1 MVVHRFAT
9 QLKIHCGV
17 VLGGNDGQN
26 RAHKIIRSKILVG
39 LHQISAA
46 QCIGWQGF
54 GCIETGPFVIGHD
67 YGNRLFGRH
76 MQADVERRI
85 RKVHLKSLF

>member
-9 QLKIHCGV
+9 QLKIHGGV

-26 RAHKIIRSKILVG
+26 RAHKIIHSKILVG
-39 LHQISAA
+39 LHQIFAA
-46 QCIGWQGF
+46 KYVGWQGF
-54 GCIETGPFVIGHD
+54 RCIKTGLFVIGHD